1 MSYSHFLLKVYY
13 WRNGKLHNDGKHFS
27 IILLHYVVV
36 CGCMLRDGAVRVF
49 QVIITMTRIKPK
61 PLPSLEPLKLNLW
74 ILTHWHSRWLEYT
87 LIFIKKIH
95 KSSIAKSYKWYVC
108 LTLDGVVGEG
118 QEQGWEVGAE
128 AGVDEPVP
136 PPLIRH
142 PPVSAR
148 AVVGAWSRIISTI

>member
-1 MSYSHFLLKVYY
+1 MFPHFTFTSEVTS
-13 WRNGKLHNDGKHFS
+13 NIMF
-27 IILLHYVVV
+27 
-36 CGCMLRDGAVRVF
+36 AVF
-49 QVIITMTRIKPK
+49 
-61 PLPSLEPLKLNLW
+61 
-74 ILTHWHSRWLEYT
+74 
-87 LIFIKKIH
+87 
-95 KSSIAKSYKWYVC
+95 

-148 AVVGAWSRIISTI
+148 AVVGACSKIISTISRI